1 MSELWFE
8 RTPSAI
14 LKDAFRVE
22 SQLPNTTISHP
33 QTQPRT
39 PIKPPRF
46 PYWLYIERT
55 QATAFS
61 PYDLR
66 KATEGA
72 RL

>member
-14 LKDAFRVE
+14 LKDAFRVDTQPGSPPI
-22 SQLPNTTISHP
+22 SQP
-33 QTQPRT
+33 QTQSRT
-39 PIKPPRF
+39 PFKPPRF

-55 QATAFS
+55 QATALS

-66 KATEGA
+66 KAAEGA

>member
-8 RTPSAI
+8 RTTSA
-14 LKDAFRVE
+14 LLRDAFRVNT
-22 SQLPNTTISHP
+22 QLPNATIP
-33 QTQPRT
+33 EPGM
-39 PIKPPRF
+39 PIKRPRF

-72 RL
+72 RR